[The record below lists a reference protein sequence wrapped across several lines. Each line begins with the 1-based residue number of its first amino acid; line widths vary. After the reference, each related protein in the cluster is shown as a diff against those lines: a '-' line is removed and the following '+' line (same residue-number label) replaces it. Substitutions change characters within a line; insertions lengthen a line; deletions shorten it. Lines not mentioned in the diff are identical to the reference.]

1 MSTHPRTAASTRQR
15 TAVAPPPLPTSP
27 PPSREAMAARRK
39 TAAEIAALLRLAE
52 LDAAALRRPAGDRPA
67 ALDASADERRALG
80 TRISHEVLDAYHRAM
95 RGGRQPAVT
104 RVVGSVCYGCFVRL
118 HAKLDH
124 QVRHHRGVG
133 SCPHCLRVVY
143 DPAWLED
150 PSKGALER

>member
-1 MSTHPRTAASTRQR
+1 MSTHPRTAASTRHR
-15 TAVAPPPLPTSP
+15 TPAAPPPLPTPP
-27 PPSREAMAARRK
+27 PPSREAVAARRK

-67 ALDASADERRALG
+67 VVDASAEERRTLG
-80 TRISHEVLDAYHRAM
+80 TRISREVLDAYHRAM

-133 SCPHCLRVVY
+133 ACPHCLRVVY

-150 PSKGALER
+150 LSREALGR